1 MKRTNRSTRTPD
13 TTVRRPKRRS
23 NNDPTPRGSTTK
35 PARRR
40 RVPVTP
46 PRKPLWRRWLWPLT
60 KWSLVAAIWV
70 VIAVGG
76 LIAWYARDLPSVET
90 ALEPS
95 RRPSV
100 SVLAADGSLIG
111 TVGDYFGR
119 AVRVDELPPAL
130 PQAVMAVEDR
140 RFYDHFGVDPIGIL
154 RAAVANVQAGA
165 VIQGGS
171 TITQQAAKNL
181 FLSPE
186 RTFKRKAQELLLA
199 LWLEH
204 KFTKD
209 QILSVYLNRAYFG
222 AGAYGVDA
230 ASQKFFDRPVTR
242 ITTYQAAMLAGLLKA
257 PSRYNPLSSPVLAD
271 QRARFALARMVDAG
285 FLTEE
290 EADAAV
296 RLGRTAGQ
304 ARQRIVVGRYFID
317 WISSRLADIRS
328 AADRN
333 RDLTI
338 RTTLDRRLQRIAES
352 HVSRFLNE
360 RGSTLRVEQGA
371 LVATDLNGAVRA
383 MVGGRD
389 YRKSAFNRVTQ
400 AVRQPG
406 SAFKPIVYA
415 AGLESGLTPDSR
427 MVDAPLQLANWSPGN
442 FSGQY
447 QGEMSL
453 RDAFAGSVNTIA
465 VRVGQHAEISRVID
479 VARRLGISADLTPTP
494 SLALGSSGVTLLELT
509 GAYTAFANGGIGVW
523 AYGIES
529 IYDSDGVVLFTRSGS
544 GAGRVLSP
552 RHAAEISGMLAYA
565 VRSGTGRAA
574 RLERPVAGKTGTS
587 QNFRDAWF
595 VGFTA
600 DLVAGVWVG
609 NDDDQP
615 MKQVTGSGLPA
626 RIWQAFMTDAEAG
639 GPSRQLV
646 ALTNYTPQPPAQSQA
661 QRPVTSPQK
670 QPADPDLWDRI
681 RSFFGN

>member
-1 MKRTNRSTRTPD
+1 M
-13 TTVRRPKRRS
+13 
-23 NNDPTPRGSTTK
+23 
-35 PARRR
+35 
-40 RVPVTP
+40 
-46 PRKPLWRRWLWPLT
+46 
-60 KWSLVAAIWV
+60 AAIWLM
-70 VIAVGG
+70 IAVGG
-76 LIAWYARDLPSVET
+76 LVAWYARDLPSLET
-90 ALEPS
+90 ALEPT

-100 SVLAADGSLIG
+100 SVLAADGSLLG
-111 TVGDYFGR
+111 TVGDFFGR

-140 RFYDHFGVDPIGIL
+140 RFYSHFGVDPIGIL
-154 RAAVANVQAGA
+154 RAAIVNVQAGA
-165 VIQGGS
+165 VVQGGS

-186 RTFKRKAQELLLA
+186 RTFKRKVQELLLA
-199 LWLEH
+199 LWLES

-209 QILSVYLNRAYFG
+209 QILSIYLNRAYFG

-257 PSRYNPLSSPVLAD
+257 PSRYNPHSSPMLAD
-271 QRARFALARMVDAG
+271 QRTRFALARMVEAG
-285 FLTEE
+285 FLTEA

-296 RLGRTAGQ
+296 RLGRTADQ
-304 ARQRIVVGRYFID
+304 ARHRVVVGRYFID

-328 AADRN
+328 AADRH
-333 RDLTI
+333 RDLTV
-338 RTTLDRRLQRIAES
+338 RTTLDRRLQRIAETL
-352 HVSRFLNE
+352 VARFLD
-360 RGSTLRVEQGA
+360 EQGA
-371 LVATDLNGAVRA
+371 ALQVEQTAVLATDLNGAVRA

-389 YRKSAFNRVTQ
+389 YRQSAFNRVTQ

-406 SAFKPIVYA
+406 SAFKPVVYA
-415 AGLESGLTPDSR
+415 AGLESGLTPAST
-427 MVDAPLQLANWSPGN
+427 MVDAPLQLADWSPGN

-447 QGEMSL
+447 RGEMTL
-453 RDAFAGSVNTIA
+453 RDALADSINTIA
-465 VRVGQHAEISRVID
+465 VRVGQHAQIRRVID
-479 VARRLGISADLTPTP
+479 VARRLGISTDLTPTP

-523 AYGIES
+523 PYGIES
-529 IYDSDGVVLFTRSGS
+529 IHDSRGEVVFTRSGS

-552 RHAAEISGMLAYA
+552 RHAAEMTGMLVHA

-574 RLERPVAGKTGTS
+574 RLDRPIAGKTGTS

-595 VGFTA
+595 VGYTA

-615 MKQVTGSGLPA
+615 MKGVTGGGLPA
-626 RIWQAFMTDAEAG
+626 QIWRAFMVDAEAG
-639 GPSRQLV
+639 RPSRQLV
-646 ALTNYTPQPPAQSQA
+646 ALANYTPPPTSAQSQA
-661 QRPVTSPQK
+661 ERPAARTPSRRS
-670 QPADPDLWDRI
+670 APDLWDRI
-681 RSFFGN
+681 RGFFGN